1 MSVLRHL
8 TSALDVA
15 QALPRRA
22 VPRHLHYLVRRT
34 FAPIRVSRGA
44 SPVVS
49 LRPVDPV
56 RESAAPG
63 GVAAEAPGLAQEVGR
78 LLAGEVPVLGRF
90 VPADEV
96 EALPLR
102 ERWDASAQQH
112 LVTLARA
119 RRLGFGDEVREFM
132 LSEAGRFASAWP
144 PFRRPVWD
152 NALIN
157 GQRLVSWCLTARL
170 AAAAGDW
177 DALEPVLRDGIR
189 GAAEHVHANLSTY
202 KAVPNCHLIGELAA
216 LVFAEATFSSLALP
230 GQTPHR
236 LRLLEAAVD
245 AQVFPDGVGRE
256 QSMGYHAFVL
266 EALVLARLGA
276 RALGVA
282 TRLDGP
288 IRAMAGYLRDT
299 RQPDGDS
306 PPLGDSD
313 DARMFRL
320 TSSSLPRDPGQVARI
335 ALDQDAEDE
344 EGAWLKV
351 LFGEGGTRSAVQGPS
366 RPSSPTPG
374 VLRWAEAGHVRL
386 RASGSGGDHYLFCRS
401 GEFGL
406 GGRGFSAH
414 AHADLLSFILFV
426 DGEAWVTE
434 AGPGSYAASGADR
447 NWFRSADAHNAVRPA
462 GEGVGVFGGRFWWA
476 AVPDGCVLRAE
487 PDEVVAE
494 MAWRGWRWRRTFRAD
509 WGGRSVEVITER
521 LEGEGAWDW
530 FLHPASPSR
539 ISGEGEEWEVRSEA
553 GFVATSLG
561 GDVRPMACRHAKGY
575 GRVVE
580 AVCVQGRVG
589 GDRHV
594 LRLCA
599 G

>member
-1 MSVLRHL
+1 MSVLRKL
-8 TSALDVA
+8 TCALDVA

-22 VPRHLHYLVRRT
+22 VPRHLRYLVRRAVT
-34 FAPIRVSRGA
+34 PLRVPRRG
-44 SPVVS
+44 SPAVS

-56 RESAAPG
+56 AEMVAAG
-63 GVAAEAPGLAQEVGR
+63 GVAAGAPGLAREVER

-119 RRLGFGDEVREFM
+119 RCLGFGDEVRDFM
-132 LSEAGRFASAWP
+132 LGEAERFASTWP
-144 PFRRPVWD
+144 PYRRPVWD

-170 AAAAGDW
+170 ATVAGDW
-177 DALEPVLRDGIR
+177 EALEPVLRDGIR
-189 GAAEHVHANLSTY
+189 GAAVHVHANVSTY

-230 GQTPHR
+230 GRTPDR

-256 QSMGYHAFVL
+256 QSMGYHGFVL
-266 EALVLARLGA
+266 EALVLARAGA
-276 RALGVA
+276 RALGLA
-282 TRLDGP
+282 NRLDGP
-288 IRAMAGYLRDT
+288 IRAMAGYLRGV
-299 RQPDGDS
+299 RQPDGHA

-320 TSSSLPRDPGQVARI
+320 SSRSLPRDPCEVAGM
-335 ALDQDAEDE
+335 ALE
-344 EGAWLKV
+344 EGPDGK
-351 LFGEGGTRSAVQGPS
+351 GGDAPPPPAS
-366 RPSSPTPG
+366 TPG
-374 VLRWAEAGHVRL
+374 VAHWTHAGHVRL
-386 RASGSGGDHYLFCRS
+386 RASGPRGDHYLFCRS

-406 GGRGFSAH
+406 GGSGFSAH
-414 AHADLLSFILFV
+414 AHADLLSFVLFM
-426 DGEAWVTE
+426 DGAAWVTE
-434 AGPGSYAASGADR
+434 AGPGSYASSRAER

-462 GEGVGVFGGRFWWA
+462 DEGVGTFGGSFWWA
-476 AVPDGCVLRAE
+476 AVPTGWVMRAE
-487 PDEVVAE
+487 ADEVVAE
-494 MAWRGWRWRRTFRAD
+494 MAWRGWRWRRTFRPD

-521 LEGEGAWDW
+521 LAGEGAWDW
-530 FLHPASPSR
+530 FLHPARPSR
-539 ISGEGEEWEVRSEA
+539 ISGAGERWEIRSEA

-575 GRVVE
+575 GRVAE
-580 AVCVQGRVG
+580 AACVQGRVG

-594 LRLCA
+594 LRLRA

>member
-22 VPRHLHYLVRRT
+22 VPRHLHYLMRRAVSPT
-34 FAPIRVSRGA
+34 RFSRGV
-44 SPVVS
+44 SPAVS

-56 RESAAPG
+56 GDVAAAG
-63 GVAAEAPGLAQEVGR
+63 GVATGAPELAREVER

-90 VPADEV
+90 VPVDEV

-119 RRLGFGDEVREFM
+119 RCLGFGDQVRDFM
-132 LSEAGRFASAWP
+132 FSEAERFASTWP
-144 PFRRPVWD
+144 PYRRPVWD

-170 AAAAGDW
+170 AAAVGDW
-177 DALEPVLRDGIR
+177 EALEPVLRDGIR
-189 GAAEHVHANLSTY
+189 GSAVHVHANLSTY

-230 GQTPHR
+230 GQTQDR

-256 QSMGYHAFVL
+256 QSMGYHGFVL
-266 EALVLARLGA
+266 EALILARSGA
-276 RALGVA
+276 RALGLA

-288 IRAMAGYLRDT
+288 IRAMAGYLRDSC
-299 RQPDGDS
+299 QPDGQS

-320 TSSSLPRDPGQVARI
+320 TSRSLLRDPGEVARM
-335 ALDQDAEDE
+335 ALDQNGEEE
-344 EGAWLKV
+344 EGAWLRV
-351 LFGEGGTRSAVQGPS
+351 LLGEGGTRSAVEGPS

-374 VLRWAEAGHVRL
+374 VLRWTDAGHVRL
-386 RASGSGGDHYLFCRS
+386 RASGPGGDHYLFCRS

-426 DGEAWVTE
+426 DGAAWVTE
-434 AGPGSYAASGADR
+434 AGPGSYAAPRAER

-462 GEGVGVFGGRFWWA
+462 GEGVGAFGGSFWWA
-476 AVPDGCVLRAE
+476 AVPTGCVIHAE

-494 MAWRGWRWRRTFRAD
+494 MAWREWRWRRTFRAD

-521 LEGEGAWDW
+521 LAGEGAWDW

-539 ISGEGEEWEVRSEA
+539 ISGEGEQWEVRSEA

-561 GDVRPMACRHAKGY
+561 GDVRPMVCRHAKGY
-575 GRVVE
+575 GRLAE
-580 AVCVQGRVG
+580 AVCVQGRVD